1 MERAA
6 HLRLVGLTAVED
18 RLQEL
23 VPEAIADFLQA
34 GIKIWSVALKQRVA
48 LPYGCSD
55 SAPALVCQCGWLT
68 SRLLFLVCF
77 SQFLGPSRMLTGDKR
92 ETAKNIGLACNL
104 LDPEMESQTDLLG
117 SLSVDDMNRVVE
129 ITGDW
134 VSMCNN
140 TEQLRQMFDILGQS
154 LIGRARAH

>member
-1 MERAA
+1 
-6 HLRLVGLTAVED
+6 
-18 RLQEL
+18 
-23 VPEAIADFLQA
+23 
-34 GIKIWSVALKQRVA
+34 
-48 LPYGCSD
+48 
-55 SAPALVCQCGWLT
+55 
-68 SRLLFLVCF
+68 
-77 SQFLGPSRMLTGDKR
+77 MLTGDKR

-154 LIGRARAH
+154 LIRRARADRHLRALSRTPA